1 MKKRIISILQYLFFL
16 VLGVGLFYYTFKKSE
31 ISAESFIQDLGNLKY
46 RWIILSLTV
55 AFIAHVSR
63 AYRWQMMLEPLGYT
77 IKIRNSFFGVMSG
90 YLFNTAIPRSGEVA
104 RCTFVNKYEKVPV
117 SVLLG
122 TVIMERIL
130 DMIMFFVFVAIAFLL
145 NGKVLYN
152 YIQNT
157 YFASGGD
164 TSSTSYTLYFILA
177 LVVIGTPL
185 FYYLYK
191 QELLPD
197 FIHEKLT
204 NLLGGFKMGFSSVFK
219 VKRPI
224 LFSFHTVLN
233 WVCFYLMNYLCL
245 YSFEPTQNLGPTV
258 GLIAFVFGTF
268 GVMLPTPGGVGT
280 YQAMVTNILSVY
292 GVNSKSAFFLSNI
305 VFISQTIFNVLL
317 GSLSLILAPIVNRT
331 KK

>member
-63 AYRWQMMLEPLGYT
+63 AYRWQMMLEPLGYA

-157 YFASGGD
+157 YFASGN
-164 TSSTSYTLYFILA
+164 TSTTSYTLYFILA

-224 LFSFHTVLN
+224 LFAFHTILN

-258 GLIAFVFGTF
+258 GLMAFVFGTF